1 MNNNPVNQTSTIAPV
16 QNGNA
21 QPAVYT
27 QPQYAQQP
35 VVYAQP
41 EKKVNGRAKKLLENT
56 TASKSWIIFILSLIY
71 GAVFTGML
79 VSNEAKGAGLTL
91 LVVLYYCFF
100 TPFIAGGGG
109 KARGSAWLLLVP
121 VILLALSGA
130 LFASTAGRAVAT
142 LLMLVMMPMQL
153 MLMGGCTQ
161 NRVVSFTGFIDI
173 FRVFF
178 GYTFANIGNAFRS
191 LGKSDEKKGNG
202 IKIFLG
208 LIISIPVVIVLIAI
222 FAGADAAFA
231 HFVDKVAEFINF
243 DFGELVADII
253 FGAILAV
260 FIFSNVRT
268 LRSGYSTDKR
278 EGRKIQIFDSVIT
291 PTVLF
296 AAAAVYLIF
305 VIFQIEYLFVGAE
318 LPAGLTYAEYA
329 HKGAWDI
336 SLAIF
341 FTFVV
346 CAFIRAFAKRNDKGR
361 VGVVLKVALSLITLA
376 TFVICI
382 SAFYRMFLYIGAYG
396 LTTTRVA
403 AVLFVAGLTLALVA
417 LVAAFWV
424 DKIRIAPVTAAIVI
438 ACVCAFNLMNVDR
451 VAAKVNVDRYIAGE
465 EIDIE
470 YIAEELSCGTMPEV
484 KRLWENARDDET
496 KELAEGLAAMYFYE
510 GNIGYYTDAEAILG
524 IELIDWT
531 LDHEI
536 GYSVYKEMGRPG
548 RDALETLE
556 DYCNRYH
563 YW

>member
-1 MNNNPVNQTSTIAPV
+1 MNNNPANQTNSMQPV
-16 QNGNA
+16 QTQNA
-21 QPAVYT
+21 QPVVYT
-27 QPQYAQQP
+27 QPVYTQQP

-41 EKKVNGRAKKLLENT
+41 EKKVNERAKKLFDNT
-56 TASKSWIIFILSLIY
+56 TASKSWIIFILSLVY
-71 GAVFTGML
+71 GTAFTGIL
-79 VSNEAKGAGLTL
+79 LSSVAQGAGLTL
-91 LVVLYYCFF
+91 MVVLYYCFF
-100 TPFIAGGGG
+100 APFIIGGG
-109 KARGSAWLLLVP
+109 KKPRASAWLLLVP
-121 VILLALSGA
+121 VILLALSVT
-130 LFASTAGRAVAT
+130 LFASTAGRAVAV

-153 MLMGGCTQ
+153 MLMGGCTE
-161 NRVVSFTGFIDI
+161 NRVVSFRGFMDI

-191 LGKSDEKKGNG
+191 LGKNDSKKGNG

-208 LIISIPVVIVLIAI
+208 LIISIPVVIILISI

-243 DFGELVADII
+243 DIGELVFDII

-260 FIFSNVRT
+260 FIFSNVLT
-268 LRSGYSTDKR
+268 LRSGYSTEKR
-278 EGRKIQIFDSVIT
+278 EGRKVQIFDSVIT

-305 VIFQIEYLFVGAE
+305 VIFQIEYLFVGAK

-346 CAFIRAFAKRNDKGR
+346 CAAIRAFAKRNDKGR

-403 AVLFVAGLTLALVA
+403 AVLFVAGLTLALLA
-417 LVAAFWV
+417 LVAAFWI

-438 ACVCAFNLMNVDR
+438 ACICAFNLMNVDR
-451 VAAKVNVDRYIAGE
+451 VVAKVNVDRYIAGK

-470 YIAEELSCGTMPEV
+470 YIAEELTCDTMPEV
-484 KRLWENARDDET
+484 KRLWENARDEQT

-510 GNIGYYTDAEAILG
+510 GNIGYSIDSEPILG
-524 IELIDWT
+524 IDLVDWT
-531 LDHEI
+531 VDHEI
-536 GYSVYKEMGRPG
+536 GYAVYKDMGRPN

-556 DYCNRYH
+556 DYCNRYY